1 MTMNRI
7 FLNLGT
13 LAKPRIALVSTLS
26 TAAGYLLAS
35 REMGVQGFFVI
46 CGVFLLACGSAAVNQ
61 FQDRKID
68 RLMDRTRTRPIP
80 AGAISPAG
88 AMAFA
93 GALMSL
99 GLSILFIACGPAAG
113 ILGFTAAF
121 WYNAVYALLK
131 RKTAF
136 AAIPGAV
143 VGALP
148 PVIGWAAGGGSVTD
162 RAILAVA
169 FFFFI
174 WQVPHF
180 WILLL
185 KSAEDYESAGLPS
198 LTNVFSKVQLSRIT
212 FIWIVATAAASLMI
226 PFFAGGFT
234 ILEPGFLA
242 AGLWLVWKSRT
253 ILPAGGNGMNMAVIF
268 KNINVFALVVISLVS
283 LRAFIG

>member
-1 MTMNRI
+1 MNRI
-7 FLNLGT
+7 FLNLAA

-35 REMGVQGFFVI
+35 RGTGVEGFFVI
-46 CGVFLLACGSAAVNQ
+46 CGVFFLACGSAAMNQ
-61 FQDRKID
+61 YQDRKID
-68 RLMDRTRTRPIP
+68 RLMDRTRMRPIP

-88 AMAFA
+88 ALAFSCV
-93 GALMSL
+93 LMSL
-99 GLSILFIACGPAAG
+99 GLSVLFIACGRTG
-113 ILGFTAAF
+113 GVLGFAAAF

-136 AAIPGAV
+136 AAVPGAV

-162 RAILAVA
+162 ETILALA

-185 KSAEDYESAGLPS
+185 KSAGDYESAGLPS
-198 LTNVFSKVQLSRIT
+198 LTKIFSKEQLSRIT
-212 FIWIVATAAASLMI
+212 FIWIASTAVASLMI

-234 ILEPGFLA
+234 FLEPGFLA
-242 AGLWLVWKSRT
+242 AGLWLVWKTRT
-253 ILPAGGNGMNMAVIF
+253 ILPTGGSGMNMAAIF
-268 KNINVFALVVISLVS
+268 KNINVYALVVISLVS